1 MEWNELF
8 NKGLELETIQEKE
21 RQELYMSELNRARE
35 AAETIKRL
43 RLLEGPEDKQVF
55 TISRLVETAGAQRTR
70 EAKKPVLDPMKERIR
85 VGMLEENRHTKE
97 TYEVEGGLMAVY
109 KVPPAI
115 IPLHGSEAVHV
126 EKQAFAKSK
135 KGAASL

>member
-97 TYEVEGGLMAVY
+97 T
-109 KVPPAI
+109 
-115 IPLHGSEAVHV
+115 
-126 EKQAFAKSK
+126 
-135 KGAASL
+135 